1 MVLDDSQTTK
11 VGATIIIATFTK
23 DTLTKTAPGKTS
35 HLEKIKK
42 CELVNPSIFYLSTA
56 AN

>member
-42 CELVNPSIFYLSTA
+42 CELVNPFIIYQQPYH
-56 AN
+56 